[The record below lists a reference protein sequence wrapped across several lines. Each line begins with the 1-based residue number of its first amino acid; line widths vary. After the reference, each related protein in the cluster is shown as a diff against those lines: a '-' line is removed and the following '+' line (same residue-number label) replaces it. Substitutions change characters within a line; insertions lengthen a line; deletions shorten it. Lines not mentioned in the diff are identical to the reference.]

1 MKSSITRTLVT
12 LGISAV
18 LSPIALLAQDRIDAT
33 IPFDFNIGGKT
44 FAAGEYSVRRL
55 NENVLKIQRV
65 KDGTGVLA
73 MVMAADKTS
82 KASMPVLLFNRYGD
96 TYFLSKVSGEDRAW
110 QLHPS
115 PKEKELISKVSSPK
129 PVVVAAAL
137 RSK

>member
-1 MKSSITRTLVT
+1 MKSSIVRTLVT
-12 LGISAV
+12 LGLSAV

-44 FAAGEYSVRRL
+44 FAAGDYSIHRL
-55 NENVLKIQRV
+55 NENILKIQRV
-65 KDGTGVLA
+65 KDGTGVMA
-73 MVMAADKTS
+73 MVMSADSTS
-82 KASMPVLLFNRYGD
+82 NARMPVLLFNRYGD

-115 PKEKELISKVSSPK
+115 PKEKELSAKASSPK

-137 RSK
+137 RAK